1 MNLVYLI
8 RHGENPANITKE
20 FSYRKVDYP
29 LTPKGVLQAQ
39 QTADYFRDRDIDAV
53 YSSPLKRARQT
64 AEIIGETVGLPV
76 TVLEQFR
83 EINVGS
89 LEDQPPTR
97 ENWAIHDAVLR
108 EWRAGHH
115 SVAFPDGE
123 DFITLLGRV
132 HTGLA
137 EALRGRSGQ
146 RVVIVGHGGI
156 FTAATAALCADSVG
170 EVIGR
175 PSHNCSITT
184 IQIEGEADAWRGTLV
199 EWASCAHLSGEA
211 AQLVAATPAGVLP
224 DTARDDAQ
232 R

>member
-1 MNLVYLI
+1 VNLVYLI

-29 LTPKGVLQAQ
+29 LTPKGVLQAR
-39 QTADYFRDRDIDAV
+39 QTADYFRDRDIDAI
-53 YSSPLKRARQT
+53 YSSPLKRGRQT
-64 AEIIGETVGLPV
+64 AEIISEAVGLPV
-76 TVLEQFR
+76 TLLEQFR

-108 EWRAGHH
+108 EWRAGRH

-123 DFITLLGRV
+123 NFTTLLGRAYA
-132 HTGLA
+132 GLA

-156 FTAATAALCADSVG
+156 FTAATAALCTDSAR

-184 IQIEGEADAWRGTLV
+184 IQIEREADVWQGTLV

-211 AQLVAATPAGVLP
+211 AELVSATPAGVLP
-224 DTARDDAQ
+224 DAVHDDTQ

>member
-1 MNLVYLI
+1 MNLVYFV

-39 QTADYFRDRDIDAV
+39 QTASYFRARGVDAI

-64 AEIIGETVGLPV
+64 AEIIGEAVGLPV
-76 TVLEQFR
+76 TLLEQFR

-108 EWRAGHH
+108 QWRAGHL
-115 SVAFPDGE
+115 SAAFPDGE
-123 DFITLLGRV
+123 DFTTLLGRV
-132 HTGLA
+132 HAGLA
-137 EALRGRSGQ
+137 EALRGRSDQ

-156 FTAATAALCADSVG
+156 FTAATAALCADSLR

-175 PSHNCSITT
+175 PSHNCSITS
-184 IQIEGEADAWRGTLV
+184 IQIEGDADAWKGELV

-211 AQLVAATPAGVLP
+211 AELVSATPAGVLP
-224 DTARDDAQ
+224 DAVHGDAQ

>member
-1 MNLVYLI
+1 VNLVYLV

-39 QTADYFRDRDIDAV
+39 QTAVYFRARDVDAI

-64 AEIIGETVGLPV
+64 AEIIGEAVGLPV
-76 TVLEQFR
+76 TLLEQFR

-108 EWRAGHH
+108 QWRAGHH
-115 SVAFPDGE
+115 SATFPDGE
-123 DFITLLGRV
+123 DFNALLGRAYA
-132 HTGLA
+132 GLA
-137 EALRGRSGQ
+137 AALRGRTGQ

-156 FTAATAALCADSVG
+156 FTAATAALCADSVR
-170 EVIGR
+170 EVISR

-184 IQIEGEADAWRGTLV
+184 LEIEGEADAWRGTLL
-199 EWASCAHLSGEA
+199 EWASYAHLSGEA
-211 AQLVAATPAGVLP
+211 AEMVSATPTGVLP
-224 DTARDDAQ
+224 DAVREDAQ